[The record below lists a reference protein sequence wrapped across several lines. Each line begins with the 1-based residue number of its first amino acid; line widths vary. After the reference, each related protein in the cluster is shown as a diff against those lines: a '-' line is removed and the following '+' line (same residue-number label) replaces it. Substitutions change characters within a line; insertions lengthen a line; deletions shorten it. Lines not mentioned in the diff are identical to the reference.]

1 MSALSSPVTP
11 TTPTLA
17 EDKAVDNT
25 NEILGDPPKDP
36 EDTENLSPPSAVDN
50 SAINTMV
57 ADAETTDGSYST
69 DVLPE

>member
-1 MSALSSPVTP
+1 MSAFSSPVTP

-25 NEILGDPPKDP
+25 NEMLGDPPKDS
-36 EDTENLSPPSAVDN
+36 EDTENSSPPSAVDN
-50 SAINTMV
+50 SAVDTI

>member
-25 NEILGDPPKDP
+25 NEMLGDPPKDS
-36 EDTENLSPPSAVDN
+36 EDTENSSPPSAVDN
-50 SAINTMV
+50 SAVDTI